1 MNNDFLDTALVTG
14 KQVLR
19 RAGEAACDFADTARI
34 KFRISELESAVNR
47 KYRRLGRLAYNA
59 MDLGGLAM
67 TEDMQKIY
75 NEITDLKQ
83 SIAALKEEL

>member
-19 RAGEAACDFADTARI
+19 RAGEAAYDFADTARI
-34 KFRISELESAVNR
+34 KFRISELEAAMNR
-47 KYRRLGRLAYNA
+47 KYRRLGRLAYNT
-59 MDLGGLAM
+59 MDLGELVM
-67 TEDMQKIY
+67 TEEMQKIY